1 MNIIETEFQQC
12 TIIMISHRLD
22 PVLKFFDRVLVMDEG
37 KVVETG
43 DPRLLSLK
51 PESHFARLLEAE
63 KQKKSV

>member
-1 MNIIETEFQQC
+1 
-12 TIIMISHRLD
+12 
-22 PVLKFFDRVLVMDEG
+22 MDEG